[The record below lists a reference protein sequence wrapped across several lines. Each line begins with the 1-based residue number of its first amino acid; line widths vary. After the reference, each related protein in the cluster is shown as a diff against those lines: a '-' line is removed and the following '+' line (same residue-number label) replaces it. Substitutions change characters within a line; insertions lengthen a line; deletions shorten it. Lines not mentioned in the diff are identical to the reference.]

1 MRRSMITPKE
11 TNSLDVALVVISVIL
26 CPSQLFFGY
35 CMDCDV
41 IGRGYFIMYSIIGIL
56 NAALY
61 ADWVPNFQVA
71 EQGKLSRQRAEA
83 TDQHPREL
91 MVRSDNSSLVLSLII
106 IDSRSYGWPCH
117 RRDTACRRA
126 DCLPVRSWIL

>member
-1 MRRSMITPKE
+1 
-11 TNSLDVALVVISVIL
+11 
-26 CPSQLFFGY
+26 
-35 CMDCDV
+35 MDCEV
-41 IGRGYFIMYSIIGIL
+41 IGRGGLIMYSIIGIL

-71 EQGKLSRQRAEA
+71 EQGKLSHQRTEA

-91 MVRSDNSSLVLSLII
+91 TVRSANSWLVLSLII
-106 IDSRSYGWPCH
+106 INSRSLYGWPCH

-126 DCLPVRSWIL
+126 DCLPARSFIL